1 MASVLRIGSRPS
13 PLALAQAELVRHKLA
28 ALVPS
33 VSIEIVA
40 IRTTGDRM
48 ATAALAQVGGKG
60 LFIKELEQA
69 LAKGRIDLAVH
80 SMKDLPAQLTSG
92 FRIAAVPERADP
104 RDALLARAA
113 ASIAALPRGARLGTS
128 SVRRRFEALRLR
140 PDLDVVA
147 LRGNVDTRLAR
158 LAAGDFDAIILAMA
172 GLARLERGERDAAAG
187 GVALSPLDVLDFVPC
202 GGQGALCIEARA
214 SRPVAGSPELEAA
227 LAALDDPHAHLEV
240 AAERAFLAA
249 LGASCVSPVGV
260 YATLKADTLAI
271 RALVFRIDGARHLSD
286 EISDQLTGGAAAAAT
301 GAPLER
307 AAALGA
313 RLAQRML
320 ADGAGALL
328 ADGEPAAS
336 SALALGMAGESG
348 RAPETG
354 ARPDSLAAT
363 PLHGRCVVVTR
374 AREAGGAFA
383 AGLRALGAEVTEFPA
398 IEIVAPDSYAAI
410 DAALARV
417 ALFDWMLFTSASGVE
432 RMLERMKTR
441 GVDRSAL
448 DSAKLGAIGPATA
461 ARLAAHGLTVAA
473 MPREYRAEAIV
484 EAISAERIRGARI
497 LIPRA
502 QVAREVLPEM
512 LTAAGAREVV
522 VAPVYKTVKPA
533 NAPVERVR
541 AMAAAGTID
550 LVAFT
555 SSSTVTNFC
564 EMLGAAGARGLKAA
578 AIGPITAETARAAG
592 LEVVVQPSEYTTPA
606 LIAAIHNYFVSSDK

>member
-13 PLALAQAELVRHKLA
+13 RLALAQAELVRHKLA

-33 VSIEIVA
+33 VSVEIVP
-40 IRTTGDRM
+40 ISTSGDRM

-69 LAKGRIDLAVH
+69 LVEGRIDLAVH
-80 SMKDLPAQLTSG
+80 SMKDLPAQLASG

-104 RDALLARAA
+104 RDALLARA
-113 ASIAALPRGARLGTS
+113 SGSLAALPRGARLGTS
-128 SVRRRFEALRLR
+128 SMRRRFEALRLR
-140 PDLDVVA
+140 PDLEIVA

-172 GLARLERGERDAAAG
+172 GLLRLERGERDAAGG
-187 GVALSPLDVLDFVPC
+187 GVALSPLDARDFVPC
-202 GGQGALCIEARA
+202 GGQGALCIEALA

-227 LAALDDPHAHLEV
+227 VAALDDPRAHLEV

-260 YATLKADTLAI
+260 YATLNADTLAI
-271 RALVFRIDGARHLSD
+271 RALVFSVDGARHLMD
-286 EISDQLTGGAAAAAT
+286 EISDNVVDGASAA
-301 GAPLER
+301 PPQR

-313 RLAQRML
+313 RLAERML
-320 ADGAGALL
+320 AGGAGALV
-328 ADGEPAAS
+328 AAGSPAATS
-336 SALALGMAGESG
+336 VGAAGAPG
-348 RAPETG
+348 RAP
-354 ARPDSLAAT
+354 AAM
-363 PLHGRCVVVTR
+363 PLHGRRFVITR

-383 AGLRALGAEVTEFPA
+383 AGLRALGAQVTEFPT
-398 IEIVAPDSYAAI
+398 IEIVAPDSYTAI
-410 DAALARV
+410 DAALARTTS
-417 ALFDWMLFTSASGVE
+417 FDWVIFTSATGVE

-441 GVDRSAL
+441 GVDPLAL
-448 DSAKLGAIGPATA
+448 GGAKLGAIGPATA
-461 ARLAAHGLTVAA
+461 ARLAERALTVAA

-484 EAISAERIRGARI
+484 EALGAERIRGARI

-512 LTAAGAREVV
+512 LIAAGAREVV

-541 AMAAAGTID
+541 ELAAAGAID

-564 EMLGAAGARGLKAA
+564 EMIGASVARGLRAA
-578 AIGPITAETARAAG
+578 AIGPITAETARASG
-592 LEVVVQPSEYTTPA
+592 LQVVVQPTEYTVPA
-606 LIAAIHNYFVSSDK
+606 LIAAIRDYFVVNDK

>member
-13 PLALAQAELVRHKLA
+13 RLALAQAELVRHKLA

-33 VSIEIVA
+33 VSVEIVP
-40 IRTTGDRM
+40 ISTSGDRM

-69 LAKGRIDLAVH
+69 LVEGRIDLAVH
-80 SMKDLPAQLTSG
+80 SMKDLPAQLASG

-104 RDALLARAA
+104 RDALLARA
-113 ASIAALPRGARLGTS
+113 SGSLAALPRGARLGTS
-128 SVRRRFEALRLR
+128 SMRRRFEALRLR
-140 PDLDVVA
+140 PDLEIVA

-172 GLARLERGERDAAAG
+172 GLLRLERGERDAAGG
-187 GVALSPLDVLDFVPC
+187 GVALSPLDARDFVPC
-202 GGQGALCIEARA
+202 GGQGALCIEALA

-227 LAALDDPHAHLEV
+227 VAALDDQRAHLEV

-260 YATLKADTLAI
+260 YATLNADTLAI
-271 RALVFRIDGARHLSD
+271 RALVFSVDGARHLMD
-286 EISDQLTGGAAAAAT
+286 EISDNVVDGASAA
-301 GAPLER
+301 PPQR

-313 RLAQRML
+313 RLAERML
-320 ADGAGALL
+320 AGGAGALV
-328 ADGEPAAS
+328 AAGSPAATS
-336 SALALGMAGESG
+336 VGAAGAPG
-348 RAPETG
+348 RAP
-354 ARPDSLAAT
+354 AAM
-363 PLHGRCVVVTR
+363 PLHGRRFVITR

-383 AGLRALGAEVTEFPA
+383 AGLRALGAQVTEFPT
-398 IEIVAPDSYAAI
+398 IEIVAPDSYTAI
-410 DAALARV
+410 DAALARTTS
-417 ALFDWMLFTSASGVE
+417 FDWVIFTSATGVE

-441 GVDRSAL
+441 GVDPLAL
-448 DSAKLGAIGPATA
+448 GGAKLGAIGPATA
-461 ARLAAHGLTVAA
+461 ARLAERALTVAA

-484 EAISAERIRGARI
+484 EALGAERIRGARI

-512 LTAAGAREVV
+512 LIAAGAREVV

-541 AMAAAGTID
+541 ELAAAGAID

-564 EMLGAAGARGLKAA
+564 EMIGASVARGLRAA
-578 AIGPITAETARAAG
+578 AIGPITAETARASG
-592 LEVVVQPSEYTTPA
+592 LQVVVQPTEYTVPA
-606 LIAAIHNYFVSSDK
+606 LIAAIRDYFVVNDK

>member
-13 PLALAQAELVRHKLA
+13 RLALAQAELVRHKLA

-33 VSIEIVA
+33 VSIEIVP
-40 IRTTGDRM
+40 IRTSGDRM

-69 LAKGRIDLAVH
+69 LVEGRIDLAVH
-80 SMKDLPAQLTSG
+80 SMKDLPAQLTPG

-104 RDALLARAA
+104 RDALLARIGG
-113 ASIAALPRGARLGTS
+113 SLAALPRGARLGTS
-128 SVRRRFEALRLR
+128 SMRRRFEALRLR
-140 PDLDVVA
+140 PDLEIAA

-172 GLARLERGERDAAAG
+172 GLLRLERDERDAAGG
-187 GVALSPLDVLDFVPC
+187 GVALSPLDARDFVPC
-202 GGQGALCIEARA
+202 GGQGALCIEALA
-214 SRPVAGSPELEAA
+214 SRQVAGSPELEAA
-227 LAALDDPHAHLEV
+227 LAALDDPRAHVEV

-260 YATLKADTLAI
+260 YATLEADTLAM
-271 RALVFRIDGARHLSD
+271 RALVFSVDGARHLSD
-286 EISDQLTGGAAAAAT
+286 EISGNVTDGAAAGT
-301 GAPLER
+301 PGAPLER

-320 ADGAGALL
+320 ADGAGALV
-328 ADGEPAAS
+328 AAGEPAAT
-336 SALALGMAGESG
+336 SAASAG
-348 RAPETG
+348 
-354 ARPDSLAAT
+354 AAI
-363 PLHGRCVVVTR
+363 PLHGRCVVITR
-374 AREAGGAFA
+374 AHEAGGAFA
-383 AGLRALGAEVTEFPA
+383 AGLRALGAEVTEFPV
-398 IEIVAPDSYAAI
+398 IEIVAPDSYDAI
-410 DAALARV
+410 DATLARV
-417 ALFDWMLFTSASGVE
+417 ASFDWMIFTSASGVE
-432 RMLERMKTR
+432 RMLERMTTR
-441 GVDRSAL
+441 GVGLRAL
-448 DSAKLGAIGPATA
+448 EGAKLGAIGPATA
-461 ARLAAHGLTVAA
+461 ARLAEHALTVAA

-484 EAISAERIRGARI
+484 EAIGAERIRGARI

-502 QVAREVLPEM
+502 QVAREILPEM
-512 LTAAGAREVV
+512 LIAAGAREVV

-541 AMAAAGTID
+541 AMAASGTID

-564 EMLGAAGARGLKAA
+564 EMVGAAVARGLKAA

-592 LEVVVQPSEYTTPA
+592 LRVVAQPTEYTVPG
-606 LIAAIHNYFVSSDK
+606 LIAAIRNYFAADDK

>member
-13 PLALAQAELVRHKLA
+13 RLALAQAELVRHKLV

-33 VSIEIVA
+33 VSIEIVP
-40 IRTTGDRM
+40 IRTSGDRM

-69 LAKGRIDLAVH
+69 LVEGRIDLAVH

-104 RDALLARAA
+104 RDALLARIGGSL
-113 ASIAALPRGARLGTS
+113 ASLPRGARLGTS
-128 SVRRRFEALRLR
+128 SMRRRFEALRLR
-140 PDLDVVA
+140 PDLEIAA

-172 GLARLERGERDAAAG
+172 GLLRLERDERDAAA
-187 GVALSPLDVLDFVPC
+187 ALVPLDAHDFVPC
-202 GGQGALCIEARA
+202 GGQGALCIEALA
-214 SRPVAGSPELEAA
+214 SRQVAGSPELEAA
-227 LAALDDPHAHLEV
+227 LAALDDPRAHVEV

-260 YATLKADTLAI
+260 YATLEADTLAM
-271 RALVFRIDGARHLSD
+271 RALVFSVDGARHLSD
-286 EISDQLTGGAAAAAT
+286 EISGNVTDGAAAGT
-301 GAPLER
+301 PGAPLER

-320 ADGAGALL
+320 ADGAGALV
-328 ADGEPAAS
+328 AGGEPAAT
-336 SALALGMAGESG
+336 SAASAG
-348 RAPETG
+348 
-354 ARPDSLAAT
+354 AAI
-363 PLHGRCVVVTR
+363 PLHGRCVVITR
-374 AREAGGAFA
+374 AHEAGGAFA
-383 AGLRALGAEVTEFPA
+383 AGLRALGAQVTEFPV
-398 IEIVAPDSYAAI
+398 IEIAAPDSYAAI

-417 ALFDWMLFTSASGVE
+417 TSFDWMIFTSASGVE
-432 RMLERMKTR
+432 RMLERMTTR
-441 GVDRSAL
+441 GVGLRTL
-448 DSAKLGAIGPATA
+448 EGAKLGAIGPATA
-461 ARLAAHGLTVAA
+461 ARLNEHALTVAA

-484 EAISAERIRGARI
+484 EAIGAERIRGARI

-502 QVAREVLPEM
+502 QVAREILPEM
-512 LTAAGAREVV
+512 LMAAGAREVV

-533 NAPVERVR
+533 NAPVERLH
-541 AMAAAGTID
+541 AMAASGTID

-564 EMLGAAGARGLKAA
+564 EMVGAAVARGLKAA

-592 LEVVVQPSEYTTPA
+592 LRVVAQPTEYTVPG
-606 LIAAIHNYFVSSDK
+606 LIAAIRNYFAADQ

>member
-13 PLALAQAELVRHKLA
+13 RLALAQAELVRHKLA

-33 VSIEIVA
+33 VSVEIVP
-40 IRTTGDRM
+40 ISTSGDRM

-69 LAKGRIDLAVH
+69 LVEGRIDLAVH
-80 SMKDLPAQLTSG
+80 SMKDLPAQLASG

-104 RDALLARAA
+104 RDALLARA
-113 ASIAALPRGARLGTS
+113 SGSLAALPRGARLGTS
-128 SVRRRFEALRLR
+128 SMRRRFEALRLR
-140 PDLDVVA
+140 PDLEIVA

-172 GLARLERGERDAAAG
+172 GLLRLERGERDAAGG
-187 GVALSPLDVLDFVPC
+187 GVALSPLDARDFVPC
-202 GGQGALCIEARA
+202 GGQGALCIEALE

-227 LAALDDPHAHLEV
+227 VAALDDPRAHLEV

-260 YATLKADTLAI
+260 YATLGADSLAI
-271 RALVFRIDGARHLSD
+271 RALVFSVDGARHLSD
-286 EISDQLTGGAAAAAT
+286 EISDNLTGGATDGEPA
-301 GAPLER
+301 APLEH

-313 RLAQRML
+313 RLADRML
-320 ADGAGALL
+320 AGGAGALV
-328 ADGEPAAS
+328 AAGSPAATS
-336 SALALGMAGESG
+336 VGAAGAPG
-348 RAPETG
+348 RAP
-354 ARPDSLAAT
+354 AAM
-363 PLHGRCVVVTR
+363 PLHGRRFVITR

-383 AGLRALGAEVTEFPA
+383 AGLRALGAQVTEFPT
-398 IEIVAPDSYAAI
+398 IEIVAPDSYTAI
-410 DAALARV
+410 DAALARTTS
-417 ALFDWMLFTSASGVE
+417 FDWVIFTSATGVE

-441 GVDRSAL
+441 GVDPLAL
-448 DSAKLGAIGPATA
+448 GGAKLGAIGPATA
-461 ARLAAHGLTVAA
+461 ARLAERALTVAA

-484 EAISAERIRGARI
+484 EALGAERIRGARI

-512 LTAAGAREVV
+512 LIAAGAREVV

-541 AMAAAGTID
+541 ELAAAGAID

-564 EMLGAAGARGLKAA
+564 EMIGASVARGLRAA
-578 AIGPITAETARAAG
+578 AIGPITAETARASG
-592 LEVVVQPSEYTTPA
+592 LQVVVQPTEYTVPA
-606 LIAAIHNYFVSSDK
+606 LIAAIRDYFVVNDE

>member
-13 PLALAQAELVRHKLA
+13 RLALAQAELVRHKLA

-33 VSIEIVA
+33 VSVEIVP
-40 IRTTGDRM
+40 ISTSGDRM

-69 LAKGRIDLAVH
+69 LVEGRIDLAVH
-80 SMKDLPAQLTSG
+80 SMKDLPAQLASG

-104 RDALLARAA
+104 RDALLARA
-113 ASIAALPRGARLGTS
+113 SGSLAALPRGARLGTS
-128 SVRRRFEALRLR
+128 SMRRRFEALRLR
-140 PDLDVVA
+140 PDLEIVA

-172 GLARLERGERDAAAG
+172 GLLRLERGERDAAGG
-187 GVALSPLDVLDFVPC
+187 GVALSPLDARDFVPC
-202 GGQGALCIEARA
+202 GGQGALCIEALE

-227 LAALDDPHAHLEV
+227 VAALDDPRAHLEV

-260 YATLKADTLAI
+260 YATLGADSLAI
-271 RALVFRIDGARHLSD
+271 RALVFSVDGARHLSD
-286 EISDQLTGGAAAAAT
+286 EISDNLTGGATDGEPA
-301 GAPLER
+301 APLEH

-313 RLAQRML
+313 RLADRML
-320 ADGAGALL
+320 AGGAGAVV
-328 ADGEPAAS
+328 AAGSPAATS
-336 SALALGMAGESG
+336 VGAAGAPG
-348 RAPETG
+348 RAP
-354 ARPDSLAAT
+354 AAM
-363 PLHGRCVVVTR
+363 PLHGRRFVITR

-383 AGLRALGAEVTEFPA
+383 AGLRALGAQVTEFPT
-398 IEIVAPDSYAAI
+398 IEIVAPDSYTAI
-410 DAALARV
+410 DAALARTTS
-417 ALFDWMLFTSASGVE
+417 FDWVIFTSATGVE

-441 GVDRSAL
+441 GVDPLAL
-448 DSAKLGAIGPATA
+448 GGAKLGAIGPATA
-461 ARLAAHGLTVAA
+461 ARLAERALTVAA

-484 EAISAERIRGARI
+484 EALGAERIRGARI

-512 LTAAGAREVV
+512 LIAAGAREVV

-541 AMAAAGTID
+541 ELAAAGAID

-564 EMLGAAGARGLKAA
+564 EMIGASVARGLRAA
-578 AIGPITAETARAAG
+578 AIGPITAETARASG
-592 LEVVVQPSEYTTPA
+592 LQVVVQPTEYTVPA
-606 LIAAIHNYFVSSDK
+606 LIAAIRDYFVVNDE

>member
-13 PLALAQAELVRHKLA
+13 HLALAQAELVRHKLA

-33 VSIEIVA
+33 VSIEIVP
-40 IRTTGDRM
+40 IRTSGDRM

-69 LAKGRIDLAVH
+69 LVEGRIDLAVH

-104 RDALLARAA
+104 RDALLARSAG
-113 ASIAALPRGARLGTS
+113 SLAALPRGARLGTS
-128 SVRRRFEALRLR
+128 SMRRRFEALRLR
-140 PDLDVVA
+140 PDLEIAA

-172 GLARLERGERDAAAG
+172 GLLRLERDERDAAAG
-187 GVALSPLDVLDFVPC
+187 GVALVPLDARDFVPC
-202 GGQGALCIEARA
+202 GGQGALCIEALA
-214 SRPVAGSPELEAA
+214 SRQVAGSPELEAA
-227 LAALDDPHAHLEV
+227 LAALDDPRAHVEV

-260 YATLKADTLAI
+260 YATLEADTLAM
-271 RALVFRIDGARHLSD
+271 RALVFSVDGARHLSD
-286 EISDQLTGGAAAAAT
+286 EISGNVTDGAAAGT
-301 GAPLER
+301 PGAPLER

-320 ADGAGALL
+320 ADGAGALV
-328 ADGEPAAS
+328 AAGEPAAT
-336 SALALGMAGESG
+336 SAASAG
-348 RAPETG
+348 
-354 ARPDSLAAT
+354 AAI
-363 PLHGRCVVVTR
+363 PLHGRCVVITR
-374 AREAGGAFA
+374 AHEAGGAFA
-383 AGLRALGAEVTEFPA
+383 AGLRALGAEVTEFPV
-398 IEIVAPDSYAAI
+398 IEIVAPDSYDAI

-417 ALFDWMLFTSASGVE
+417 TSFDWMIFTSASGVE
-432 RMLERMKTR
+432 RMLERMTTR
-441 GVDRSAL
+441 GVGLRAL
-448 DSAKLGAIGPATA
+448 EGAKLGAIGPATA
-461 ARLAAHGLTVAA
+461 ARLTEHALTVAA

-484 EAISAERIRGARI
+484 EAIGAERIRGARI

-502 QVAREVLPEM
+502 QVAREILPEM
-512 LTAAGAREVV
+512 LMAAGAREVV

-541 AMAAAGTID
+541 AMAASGTID

-564 EMLGAAGARGLKAA
+564 EMVGAAVARGLKAA

-592 LEVVVQPSEYTTPA
+592 LRVVAQPTEYTVPG
-606 LIAAIHNYFVSSDK
+606 LIAAIRNYFAADR

>member
-1 MASVLRIGSRPS
+1 
-13 PLALAQAELVRHKLA
+13 
-28 ALVPS
+28 
-33 VSIEIVA
+33 
-40 IRTTGDRM
+40 
-48 ATAALAQVGGKG
+48 
-60 LFIKELEQA
+60 
-69 LAKGRIDLAVH
+69 
-80 SMKDLPAQLTSG
+80 
-92 FRIAAVPERADP
+92 
-104 RDALLARAA
+104 
-113 ASIAALPRGARLGTS
+113 
-128 SVRRRFEALRLR
+128 
-140 PDLDVVA
+140 
-147 LRGNVDTRLAR
+147 
-158 LAAGDFDAIILAMA
+158 
-172 GLARLERGERDAAAG
+172 
-187 GVALSPLDVLDFVPC
+187 
-202 GGQGALCIEARA
+202 
-214 SRPVAGSPELEAA
+214 
-227 LAALDDPHAHLEV
+227 
-240 AAERAFLAA
+240 
-249 LGASCVSPVGV
+249 
-260 YATLKADTLAI
+260 
-271 RALVFRIDGARHLSD
+271 
-286 EISDQLTGGAAAAAT
+286 
-301 GAPLER
+301 
-307 AAALGA
+307 
-313 RLAQRML
+313 
-320 ADGAGALL
+320 
-328 ADGEPAAS
+328 
-336 SALALGMAGESG
+336 
-348 RAPETG
+348 
-354 ARPDSLAAT
+354 
-363 PLHGRCVVVTR
+363 VVTR

-461 ARLAAHGLTVAA
+461 ARLAAHRLTVAA

>member
-13 PLALAQAELVRHKLA
+13 RLALAQAELVRHKLA

-33 VSIEIVA
+33 VSIEIVP
-40 IRTTGDRM
+40 IRTSGDRM

-69 LAKGRIDLAVH
+69 LVEGRIDLAVH
-80 SMKDLPAQLTSG
+80 SMKDLPAQLTPG

-104 RDALLARAA
+104 RDALLARIGG
-113 ASIAALPRGARLGTS
+113 SLAALPRGARLGTS
-128 SVRRRFEALRLR
+128 SMRRRFEALRLR
-140 PDLDVVA
+140 PDLEIAA

-172 GLARLERGERDAAAG
+172 GLLRLERDERDAAAA
-187 GVALSPLDVLDFVPC
+187 ALVPLDARDFVPC
-202 GGQGALCIEARA
+202 GGQGALCIEALA
-214 SRPVAGSPELEAA
+214 SRQVAGSPELEAA
-227 LAALDDPHAHLEV
+227 LAALDDPRAHVEV

-260 YATLKADTLAI
+260 YATLEADTLAM
-271 RALVFRIDGARHLSD
+271 RALVFSVDGARHLSD
-286 EISDQLTGGAAAAAT
+286 EISGNVTDGAAAGT
-301 GAPLER
+301 PGAPLER

-320 ADGAGALL
+320 ADGAGALV
-328 ADGEPAAS
+328 AAGEPAAT
-336 SALALGMAGESG
+336 SAASAG
-348 RAPETG
+348 
-354 ARPDSLAAT
+354 AAI
-363 PLHGRCVVVTR
+363 PLHGRCVVITR
-374 AREAGGAFA
+374 AHEAGGAFA
-383 AGLRALGAEVTEFPA
+383 AGLRALGAEVTEFPV
-398 IEIVAPDSYAAI
+398 IEIVAPDSYDAI

-417 ALFDWMLFTSASGVE
+417 ASFDWMIFTSASGVE
-432 RMLERMKTR
+432 RMLERMTTR
-441 GVDRSAL
+441 GVGLRAL
-448 DSAKLGAIGPATA
+448 EGAKLGAIGPATA
-461 ARLAAHGLTVAA
+461 ARLAEHALTVAA

-484 EAISAERIRGARI
+484 EAIGAERIRGARI

-502 QVAREVLPEM
+502 QVAREILPEM
-512 LTAAGAREVV
+512 LIAAGAREVV

-541 AMAAAGTID
+541 AMAASGTID

-564 EMLGAAGARGLKAA
+564 EMVGAAVARGLKAA

-592 LEVVVQPSEYTTPA
+592 LRVVAQPTEYTVPG
-606 LIAAIHNYFVSSDK
+606 LIAAIRNYFAADDK